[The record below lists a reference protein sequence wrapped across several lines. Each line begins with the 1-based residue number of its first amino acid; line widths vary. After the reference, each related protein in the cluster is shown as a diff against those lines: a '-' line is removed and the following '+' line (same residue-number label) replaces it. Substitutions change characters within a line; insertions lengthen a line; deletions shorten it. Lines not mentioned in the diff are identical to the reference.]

1 MGGLIIIIKSKTQTQ
16 SGSTSSGME
25 SKNSRKKYIYKYI
38 YIYIYIVEK
47 EKEKE
52 QYVITRP
59 KADSTIPTYFMPAF
73 RMPAGVRRRLEGAMQ
88 SFLWR
93 GADSA
98 RGGALVAW
106 SSVC

>member
-38 YIYIYIVEK
+38 YVYIVEK